1 MTGKRPFL
9 IGALSERT
17 GCNIETIRYYE
28 RIGLLPAPPRTA
40 GGRRLYSH
48 THLKR
53 LTFIRRSRQLGFHLG
68 EIRELLNLVDGGSYT
83 CDEVKEL
90 TLTHAGEVERKIVD
104 LQRMSGVLRKMTS
117 KCSGVKVPDC
127 PIIDALFQDN
137 K

>member
-1 MTGKRPFL
+1 M
-9 IGALSERT
+9 
-17 GCNIETIRYYE
+17 
-28 RIGLLPAPPRTA
+28 
-40 GGRRLYSH
+40 
-48 THLKR
+48 
-53 LTFIRRSRQLGFHLG
+53 GFHLG

-83 CDEVKEL
+83 CDEVREL
-90 TLTHAGEVERKIVD
+90 TLAHAGEVERKIVD